1 MDTKGLLSK
10 RSKGE
15 AVCLRFIFLFAFLCL
30 SLCHAVAQSGGA
42 ELDIEKIIGCD
53 PESIINTTNEHRVT
67 PNNEKGHQFTFM
79 LFNVGAQKFFNIGGS
94 YGRHASLSDYGMYL
108 WIFQN
113 SKTSGAFNIR
123 TLQNYV
129 AETTTNP
136 GNPDNQDSYVQYI
149 DDDKYK
155 PGVYLECNPN
165 DDTRA
170 FGWFFEKANG
180 YDASK
185 NKVYKIRTYG
195 NRYLTAMPNAT
206 NGNLCEATT
215 ETPEN
220 ADYQVW
226 KLITVAQYYELFDK
240 SPSDLSAPIDASFLL
255 QNPGFN
261 YNKTNSAQWRAFGV
275 NASSH
280 AVRYG
285 VEGYYK
291 KSTED
296 YYKGDNHNDEYLSEN
311 GRYFCADIKDVHQ
324 NGIEQ
329 SVEVSKPGW
338 YIFRCNGFSNT
349 NGLAKLFVTNLAGF
363 YNSEFI
369 SVTPLNPL
377 EENGP
382 KDLLEAGKAFYDGR
396 YENQVMIHVTQEAL
410 DENQE
415 YYGDKKEY
423 LYFGIKIEGDKNVKA
438 TDEWTAFDN
447 FRMLYAGE
455 SVAPNLVLDED
466 NPDLLYLTQTVDE
479 YKNTVLHLKRTF
491 TLNKWNTIILPVA
504 MNYGQMKRTFG
515 DDVLLAKLYQLTSK
529 SVRFKTVDCK
539 EDTDL
544 MLEAFTPYIIKP
556 TKGPGTTLAYTTPRL
571 KKAGNQYWLDVN
583 EGITNAEDG
592 ITRYTSGTITV
603 AENHYDI
610 SGISLDRTLLND
622 KIDKHWVSTTQTSA
636 SENKMLCKGTLAK
649 TYYTKDNKGH
659 FYTDGNEQRDN
670 LAGDYFLKDGTMY
683 KVPNGKQY
691 GLKAFRCWFELPNTE
706 SGSGTTAPAKQVK
719 LFINDIEEN
728 ATGIEDVMADQLFA
742 QPKNEKPDGIYNLN
756 GQRLRNTNSLEG
768 LPKGIYIVKGKMV
781 SL

>member
-1 MDTKGLLSK
+1 MNTKGLLSK

-94 YGRHASLSDYGMYL
+94 YGRHASLGDYGMYL
-108 WIFQN
+108 WIFDN
-113 SKTSGAFNIR
+113 SNTDGAYNIR
-123 TLQNYV
+123 TLQNY
-129 AETTTNP
+129 TSDKK
-136 GNPDNQDSYVQYI
+136 DNQDSYVQYI
-149 DDDKYK
+149 DQDQYK
-155 PGVYLECNPN
+155 PGIYLECNPN
-165 DDTRA
+165 DNTRN
-170 FGWFFEKANG
+170 FGWIFEKAKE
-180 YDASK
+180 YDENT
-185 NKVYKIRTYG
+185 NKVYKIHTYG
-195 NRYLTAMPNAT
+195 NRYLTAKPDDAD
-206 NGNLCEATT
+206 GNLCEATT

-240 SPSDLSAPIDASFLL
+240 SPSDLSSPIDATFLL

-261 YNKTNSAQWRAFGV
+261 YNKTNSAQWA
-275 NASSH
+275 ASGDNH
-280 AVRYG
+280 YIRFG
-285 VEGYYK
+285 VEGYYRK
-291 KSTED
+291 PTETE
-296 YYKGDNHNDEYLSEN
+296 YQGNNLNEEYLSEN
-311 GRYFCADIKDVHQ
+311 GRYFCADIKNSHQ
-324 NGIEQ
+324 NGISQ
-329 SVEVSKPGW
+329 QVIVSKPGW

-410 DENQE
+410 DENKE

-423 LYFGIKIEGDKNVKA
+423 LYFGIKIEGDQNVKA

-466 NPDLLYLTQTVDE
+466 NPDLQYLTETVDE

-556 TKGPGTTLAYTTPRL
+556 TKNAGQNHSYTTPRL
-571 KKAGNQYWLDVN
+571 KKADNQFWLDEN
-583 EGITNAEDG
+583 EGITNTEDG
-592 ITRYTSGTITV
+592 VTRYTSGNVTV

-610 SGISLDRTLLND
+610 SGISLDRNLLNE
-622 KIDKHWVSTTQTSA
+622 KIDKHWVSTITTSA
-636 SENKMLCKGTLAK
+636 SGKDMFCKGTLAK
-649 TYYTKDNKGH
+649 TYYIKDGKGY
-659 FYTDGNEQRDN
+659 FYTDENEKRDN
-670 LAGDYFLKDGTMY
+670 LAGDYFLNGGTMY
-683 KVPNGKQY
+683 KVPKDKQY

-706 SGSGTTAPAKQVK
+706 SGSSTTAPAKQVK

-768 LPKGIYIVKGKMV
+768 LPKGIYIVKGKKV
-781 SL
+781 KV

>member
-1 MDTKGLLSK
+1 MNTKGLLSK
-10 RSKGE
+10 RSKCE

-30 SLCHAVAQSGGA
+30 SLCHAVAQSRGA
-42 ELDIEKIIGCD
+42 ELDIENIIGCAPND
-53 PESIINTTNEHRVT
+53 IINTTNEHRVT
-67 PNNEKGHQFTFM
+67 PNSTEGHKFTFM

-113 SKTSGAFNIR
+113 SKTPGAFNIR
-123 TLQNYV
+123 TLLNYV
-129 AETTTNP
+129 AKTTTTP

-149 DDDKYK
+149 DDNNKYN

-165 DDTRA
+165 DNNRE
-170 FGWFFEKANG
+170 FGWIFEQAKG
-180 YDASK
+180 YDAST

-261 YNKTNSAQWRAFGV
+261 YNRTNTAHWATFGRYA
-275 NASSH
+275 NSN

-285 VEGYYK
+285 VEGCYK
-291 KSTED
+291 KGTEN
-296 YYKGDNHNDEYLSEN
+296 YYKGEQYNNTEYLYEN
-311 GRYFCADIKDVHQ
+311 GRYFCADIKNSHQ
-324 NGIEQ
+324 NGIMQ
-329 SVEVSKPGW
+329 TVTVTKPGW

-349 NGLAKLFVTNLAGF
+349 KGLAKLFVTNYF
-363 YNSEFI
+363 NYEYNNQTLVST
-369 SVTPLNPL
+369 TPLNPL

-382 KDLLEAGKAFYDGR
+382 KDLLEAGKAFYNGR
-396 YENQVMIHVTQEAL
+396 YENQVMLHVSQDDIKNMDGMEFL
-410 DENQE
+410 H
-415 YYGDKKEY
+415 
-423 LYFGIKIEGDKNVKA
+423 FGIKIEGDVNTPA
-438 TDEWTAFDN
+438 NGEWTAFDN
-447 FRMLYAGE
+447 FRMLYADE
-455 SVAPNLVLDED
+455 YEAPSLVLDED
-466 NPDLLYLTQTVDE
+466 NPDLLYLTETMDE

-491 TLNKWNTIILPVA
+491 TLNKWNTIILPVSL
-504 MNYGQMKRTFG
+504 NYGQMKRTFG

-556 TKGPGTTLAYTTPRL
+556 TKNAGQNHSYTTPRL
-571 KKAGNQYWLDVN
+571 KKADNQFWLDEN
-583 EGITNAEDG
+583 EGITNTEDG
-592 ITRYTSGTITV
+592 VTRYTSGNVTV

-610 SGISLDRTLLND
+610 SGISLDRNLINE
-622 KIDKHWVSTTQTSA
+622 KIDKHWVSTITTSA
-636 SENKMLCKGTLAK
+636 SGKDMFCKGTLAK
-649 TYYTKDNKGH
+649 TYYIKDGKGY
-659 FYTDGNEQRDN
+659 FYTDENEKRDY
-670 LAGDYFLKDGTMY
+670 LTGDYFLKDGTMY
-683 KVPNGKQY
+683 KVPNGQVY

-706 SGSGTTAPAKQVK
+706 SGSGITAPAKQVK

>member
-10 RSKGE
+10 RSNGE
-15 AVCLRFIFLFAFLCL
+15 AMCQRFIFLFAFICL
-30 SLCHAVAQSGGA
+30 SLCHAVAQSRGA

-136 GNPDNQDSYVQYI
+136 GNPDNQNSYVQYI

-155 PGVYLECNPN
+155 PGVYLECKPTDN
-165 DDTRA
+165 TRD
-170 FGWFFEKANG
+170 FGWIFEKADG
-180 YDASK
+180 YDENT
-185 NKVYKIRTYG
+185 NKVYKIHTYG
-195 NRYLTAMPNAT
+195 NRYLTAKPDDAD
-206 NGNLCEATT
+206 GNLCEATT

-240 SPSDLSAPIDASFLL
+240 SPSDLSSPIDATFLL

-261 YNKTNSAQWRAFGV
+261 YNKTNVAHWSAFGT
-275 NASSH
+275 NSTSD

-285 VEGYYK
+285 VEDYYK
-291 KSTED
+291 KGTEN
-296 YYKGDNHNDEYLSEN
+296 YYKGDSCNAKYLYEN
-311 GRYFCADIKDVHQ
+311 GRYFCADIKNSHQ
-324 NGIEQ
+324 NGISQ
-329 SVEVSKPGW
+329 MVSVSKPGW

-349 NGLAKLFVTNLAGF
+349 NGLAKLFVTNAQGF
-363 YNSEFI
+363 YYDNEFI
-369 SVTPLNPL
+369 SMTPLNPL
-377 EENGP
+377 EANGP
-382 KDLLEAGKAFYDGR
+382 KDLLEAGKAFYNGK
-396 YENQVMIHVTQEAL
+396 YENQVMMHVSKE
-410 DENQE
+410 DIENMS
-415 YYGDKKEY
+415 GTEY
-423 LYFGIKIEGDKNVKA
+423 LLFGIKIEGDKSA
-438 TDEWTAFDN
+438 SSAGEWTAFDN

-455 SVAPNLVLDED
+455 SEAPSLVLDED

-556 TKGPGTTLAYTTPRL
+556 TKNAGQNHSYTTPRL
-571 KKAGNQYWLDVN
+571 KKAENHYWLGEN

-592 ITRYTSGTITV
+592 ETRYISGTVTV
-603 AENHYDI
+603 SENHYDI
-610 SGISLDRTLLND
+610 SGISLDRNQL
-622 KIDKHWVSTTQTSA
+622 KAKMDKHWVSTIHTSA
-636 SENKMLCKGTLAK
+636 SDNAMLCKGTLAK
-649 TYYTKDNKGH
+649 TYYIKDGKGY

-706 SGSGTTAPAKQVK
+706 SGSGITAPAKQVK

>member
-1 MDTKGLLSK
+1 MNTKGLLSK

-30 SLCHAVAQSGGA
+30 SLCHAVAQSRGA
-42 ELDIEKIIGCD
+42 QLDVAKLVGSD
-53 PESIINTTNEHRVT
+53 PENIINKDNTHREY
-67 PNNEKGHQFTFM
+67 PNSPDARPFTFL
-79 LFNVGAQKFFNIGGS
+79 LFNVKTEKFFNIGGS
-94 YGRHASLSDYGMYL
+94 YGRHASLNDYGMYL
-108 WIFQN
+108 WIYQDSN
-113 SKTSGAFNIR
+113 TEGAYNIR
-123 TLQNYV
+123 TLQNYT
-129 AETTTNP
+129 AEDKDNP
-136 GNPDNQDSYVQYI
+136 YSYMQYI
-149 DDDKYK
+149 DDDKHK
-155 PGVYLECNPN
+155 NGVYPGRLPK
-165 DDTRA
+165 DTKRQ
-170 FGWFFEKANG
+170 FGWIFEKAVG
-180 YDASK
+180 YTEN
-185 NKVYKIRTYG
+185 NKVYKLHTYG
-195 NRYLTAMPNAT
+195 NRYLTATPDDKD
-206 NGNLCEATT
+206 GNLCNAIEATT
-215 ETPEN
+215 ENSE
-220 ADYQVW
+220 YQVW
-226 KLITVAQYYELFDK
+226 KLITVGEYYELFEK
-240 SPSDLSAPIDASFLL
+240 SPSDLSAPIDATFLL
-255 QNPGFN
+255 QNPNFN
-261 YNKTNSAQWRAFGV
+261 YSTTNTGHWGATRNSDD
-275 NASSH
+275 
-280 AVRYG
+280 VRYG

-291 KSTED
+291 KGTEN
-296 YYKGDNHNDEYLSEN
+296 YYKGDKLNDEEYLRDN
-311 GRYFCADIKDVHQ
+311 GKYFCADIKESHQ
-324 NGIEQ
+324 NGVKQ
-329 SVEVSKPGW
+329 MVTVSKPGW

-349 NGLAKLFVTNLAGF
+349 GGLAKLFVTNYINYD
-363 YNSEFI
+363 YNNILI
-369 SVTPLNPL
+369 STTPLNSL
-377 EENGP
+377 EANGP
-382 KDLLEAGKAFYDGR
+382 KDLLEAGKSFYDGK
-396 YENQVMIHVTQEAL
+396 YENQVMIHVTQEDITVMGGAESL
-410 DENQE
+410 V
-415 YYGDKKEY
+415 
-423 LYFGIKIEGDKNVKA
+423 FGIKIDGDKSA
-438 TDEWTAFDN
+438 SAAGEWTAFDN

-455 SVAPNLVLDED
+455 SEAPNLVLDED